1 MVCFPL
7 FFYYEQRTDKER
19 MTKEEYFGDWL
30 KVLPE
35 AEMTDILKKLGSIKD
50 RICPEFKDV
59 FKAFNKCPYK
69 DLRLVIVGQD

>member
-1 MVCFPL
+1 
-7 FFYYEQRTDKER
+7 

-35 AEMTDILKKLGSIKD
+35 VEMTDILKKLSPIKD

-59 FKAFNKCPYK
+59 FKAFNKCPYR

>member
-1 MVCFPL
+1 
-7 FFYYEQRTDKER
+7 

-35 AEMTDILKKLGSIKD
+35 TEMTDILKKLGSIKD